1 MFKIRLEIN
10 DDSYD
15 EVKKTLEE
23 HGIETNDESEYV
35 LTHKEGF
42 PARIAVRDNE
52 GTRLIISVD
61 DIVTIESYGHS
72 IEVHTSDSIYKT
84 SDSLTRFEKTFDPD
98 KFLRVSS
105 SVIIKTDKIRHITP
119 TLYMKFILKMS
130 NSETVDVTRNYYTKF
145 KVFFGI

>member
-15 EVKKTLEE
+15 EVKQILDE
-23 HGIETNDESEYV
+23 HGIETDDESEYV
-35 LTHKEGF
+35 LTHKDEF

-72 IEVHTSDSIYKT
+72 IEIHTADSVYKA
-84 SDSLTRFEKTFDPD
+84 SDSLTRFERTLDPD

-105 SVIIKTDKIRHITP
+105 SVIIRTDKIKHITP

-130 NSETVDVTRNYYTKF
+130 NSEKVDVTRNYYTKF
-145 KVFFGI
+145 KEFFGI